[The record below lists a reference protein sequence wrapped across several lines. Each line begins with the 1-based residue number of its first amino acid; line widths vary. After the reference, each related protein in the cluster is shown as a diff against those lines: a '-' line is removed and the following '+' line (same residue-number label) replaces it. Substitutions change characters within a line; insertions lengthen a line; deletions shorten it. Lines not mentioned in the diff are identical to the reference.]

1 MDPVDVWTRWGSGIG
16 FAGISFQGFA
26 FGERI
31 LLLKYDEFAQSYSKI

>member
-1 MDPVDVWTRWGSGIG
+1 MDPVDELGFGNWIRWD
-16 FAGISFQGFA
+16 FLPRLP